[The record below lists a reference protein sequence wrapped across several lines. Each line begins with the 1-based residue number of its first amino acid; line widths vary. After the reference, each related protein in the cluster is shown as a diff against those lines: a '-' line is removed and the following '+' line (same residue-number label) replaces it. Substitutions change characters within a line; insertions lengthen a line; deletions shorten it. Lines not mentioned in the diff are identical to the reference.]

1 MIYIC
6 LYKILCLS
14 LYHVKKIVVQ
24 SKIIVMVIQFNN
36 QIIDKSIFKNFSH
49 SSNIIKLSNG
59 EYKRLK
65 LGVIRTNDE
74 DDKECTIEYKQ
85 NYEDYFDTITFTVFI

>member
-1 MIYIC
+1 
-6 LYKILCLS
+6 
-14 LYHVKKIVVQ
+14 
-24 SKIIVMVIQFNN
+24 MVIQFNN

-74 DDKECTIEYKQ
+74 DDEDDKECTIEYKQ

>member
-1 MIYIC
+1 
-6 LYKILCLS
+6 
-14 LYHVKKIVVQ
+14 
-24 SKIIVMVIQFNN
+24 MVIQFNN

-65 LGVIRTNDE
+65 LEVIRTNDE
-74 DDKECTIEYKQ
+74 DDEDDKE
-85 NYEDYFDTITFTVFI
+85 